1 LVDLLFDEVLCICT
15 YLTISS
21 GASSAGSNSPPGGSV
36 SSLAPIKTLFEK
48 IQGRISSGDHFF
60 SLEFFP
66 PRTAA
71 GAANLI
77 NRFDRMFDGDPL
89 FCDVTWH
96 PSGNPG
102 GDQETSSMA
111 IASAALNYCSLETM
125 LHITCANSTKD
136 EIRRHLLKAKAL
148 GIKNLLALRGDPT
161 DDDDW
166 KPTPDGFSYGTDLV
180 KFIKDLFGD
189 YFTICVAGY
198 PRGHPDCANYDKDIQ
213 HLREKV
219 DAGADFIITQL
230 FFESSTFIKFYHDCR
245 RIGITV
251 PIIPGI
257 LPIQGYR
264 SLHNLTK
271 LSKLEVPRNIMAAI
285 LPIKDDDAA
294 IQKFGIS
301 FAVNMCKELL
311 KSGLVNGLH
320 FYTLNREV
328 ATISILTELGM
339 WCDDPLSLKT
349 LPWKASASHKR
360 CTEDVRPIFWAQR
373 PKSYIHRTK
382 EWDDFP
388 NGRWGNS
395 SSPAFGELADYHLF
409 YLRTRWKPE
418 RLRVMWGEELN
429 CPEDVF
435 HVFECYLTG
444 NKNRNGVKVTSLPW
458 NDDELA
464 METSLLT
471 QELAAINRRGVL
483 TINSQPAVN
492 GRSSSDP
499 VVGWG
504 EKGGFVYQKAYL
516 EFFCSPSFMRALM
529 TVLVDY
535 PLVNYHIVNRQ
546 GTENMTNCDSYQP
559 IAVTWGVFPGMEIIQ
574 PTVVDPVSFHIWK
587 DEAFM
592 LWGTHWASLYSP
604 ESTSHHIISH
614 IQNTYY
620 LVNLVDNDF
629 VSGNVLFQLVNKVLD
644 GMSKASS
651 PTTETAQNSL
661 PSSSSLSL

>member
-1 LVDLLFDEVLCICT
+1 
-15 YLTISS
+15 
-21 GASSAGSNSPPGGSV
+21 
-36 SSLAPIKTLFEK
+36 
-48 IQGRISSGDHFF
+48 
-60 SLEFFP
+60 
-66 PRTAA
+66 
-71 GAANLI
+71 
-77 NRFDRMFDGDPL
+77 MPL
-89 FCDVTWH
+89 ND
-96 PSGNPG
+96 S
-102 GDQETSSMA
+102 TS
-111 IASAALNYCSLETM
+111 
-125 LHITCANSTKD
+125 
-136 EIRRHLLKAKAL
+136 
-148 GIKNLLALRGDPT
+148 
-161 DDDDW
+161 
-166 KPTPDGFSYGTDLV
+166 
-180 KFIKDLFGD
+180 
-189 YFTICVAGY
+189 Y
-198 PRGHPDCANYDKDIQ
+198 PHGHPDCANYDEDIQ
-213 HLREKV
+213 HLKEKV

-230 FFESSTFIKFYHDCR
+230 FFEASTFIKFYHDCR

-251 PIIPGI
+251 PIMPGI

-271 LSKLEVPRNIMAAI
+271 LSKLEVPRNIMDAI

-311 KSGLVNGLH
+311 NSGLVNGLH

-349 LPWKASASHKR
+349 LPWKAPASHKR

-388 NGRWGNS
+388 NGRMKN
-395 SSPAFGELADYHLF
+395 PVHILVLIADI
-409 YLRTRWKPE
+409 TS
-418 RLRVMWGEELN
+418 
-429 CPEDVF
+429 CQ
-435 HVFECYLTG
+435 
-444 NKNRNGVKVTSLPW
+444 VTSLPW

-471 QELAAINRRGVL
+471 QQLAAINCRGVL

-535 PLVNYHIVNRQ
+535 PQVNYHIVNRQ
-546 GTENMTNCDSYQP
+546 PDS
-559 IAVTWGVFPGMEIIQ
+559 IQ
-574 PTVVDPVSFHIWK
+574 HPTSHMPCPTV
-587 DEAFM
+587 EEC
-592 LWGTHWASLYSP
+592 GCRR
-604 ESTSHHIISH
+604 
-614 IQNTYY
+614 
-620 LVNLVDNDF
+620 
-629 VSGNVLFQLVNKVLD
+629 
-644 GMSKASS
+644 
-651 PTTETAQNSL
+651 
-661 PSSSSLSL
+661 LS